1 MVIMNR
7 VAPPIANQVL
17 PAEMVQGTIAIFV
30 GARTIELWL
39 ANSSKD
45 FIYFCKSRT
54 DIQLVL

>member
-1 MVIMNR
+1 MQELVAMVAR
-7 VAPPIANQVL
+7 
-17 PAEMVQGTIAIFV
+17 
-30 GARTIELWL
+30 ARTIEGWL